1 MRAGNFVLGLTIGLC
16 LGAAGG
22 FLATPAPEAPAA
34 SIPIVRPL
42 AQHALVLTA
51 KPRKVARH
59 EFDTPLKVAQV
70 QVLEG
75 KTPSVLLINSAGKI
89 VYSSGPLRPSAQFA
103 SADAPGEGSAG
114 PAKPAPAGLAP
125 AFVR

>member
-1 MRAGNFVLGLTIGLC
+1 MRVGNFVLGLTIGLC
-16 LGAAGG
+16 LGAVGG
-22 FLATPAPEAPAA
+22 FLATPAPKASVAAAPA
-34 SIPIVRPL
+34 VRPL
-42 AQHALVLTA
+42 PQHALVLTA

-59 EFDTPLKVAQV
+59 EFSTPQQVAQV

-89 VYSSGPLRPSAQFA
+89 VYSSGPLHPAAQFA
-103 SADAPGEGSAG
+103 TASASGGASPSQ
-114 PAKPAPAGLAP
+114 PAPVSVAP

>member
-1 MRAGNFVLGLTIGLC
+1 MRVGNFVLGLTIGLC

-22 FLATPAPEAPAA
+22 FLATPAPKVSVASAPA
-34 SIPIVRPL
+34 VRPL

-59 EFDTPLKVAQV
+59 EFDTPLQVAQV

-75 KTPSVLLINSAGKI
+75 KTPSVLLINSTGKI
-89 VYSSGPLRPSAQFA
+89 VYSSGPLRPAARFANA
-103 SADAPGEGSAG
+103 SASGSASAS
-114 PAKPAPAGLAP
+114 PSQPAPVPVAP

>member
-1 MRAGNFVLGLTIGLC
+1 MRVGNFVLGLTIGLC

-22 FLATPAPEAPAA
+22 FLATPSPKASVAAVPAA
-34 SIPIVRPL
+34 RPL

-51 KPRKVARH
+51 KPRKVARQ
-59 EFDTPLKVAQV
+59 EFDTPLQVAQV

-75 KTPSVLLINSAGKI
+75 KSPSVLLINSAGKI
-89 VYSSGPLRPSAQFA
+89 VYSSGPLHPAARFANASTSGNA
-103 SADAPGEGSAG
+103 SASQ
-114 PAKPAPAGLAP
+114 PAPVAVAP